1 MRFSLAAA
9 MSLAAFPLTALAQPG
24 VSPLGQ
30 IIVTTART
38 PEPLRTTIAS
48 VTIITSAEIAR
59 LQPRSVA
66 DLLNGLAGISLAN
79 DGGLGKST
87 SVYLRGTD
95 ADQVLV
101 LIDGVKVGSA
111 TTGTPAWEQFPV
123 SQIQRIVIV
132 RGPYSSLYGS
142 GAIGGVIEIF
152 TRHGS
157 PGAPAVPSFTT
168 SAGSHGTYRVE
179 LGQSGSIRH
188 GWYNASLSG
197 IYTHGIPICA
207 TGAPI
212 TAACYTTTP
221 QHGYWSGSAALRG
234 GYRLREATATF
245 DFLRTECHT
254 RYDGNIYSGDE
265 SRIAQQVLGATVS
278 ASPLHPLRMSIAL
291 GQSKDLSEEYF
302 NSAPDGYFDTTRNT
316 ASWINRF
323 AIGAR
328 QQLVFGVD
336 YEHDSVSSD
345 TSYAIHTRYDA
356 GEFALYQWLLG
367 RAELQFSG
375 RHDHNQQFGNH
386 DTWSAQSAYRITR
399 AIRLTAAYGTA
410 FKAPTFNDLYF
421 PFYGDPALH
430 PETSHSVEL
439 GLSGTTRQVTWKLNA
454 YDTRIVN
461 LIEYDPLTFTAANV
475 GKARIRGLEAQLST
489 VLAGWRVELQLTSL
503 DPRDTAVNAGKLLP
517 RIARFTGRLD
527 LDRTFGAFHIGAT
540 IFADGPRFED
550 PANTQRLGGYET
562 LDLRAGWQF
571 RPRWQLQA
579 LLSNALGH
587 SYETALYYNQPDR
600 SAYLTL
606 RYTPSVVR

>member
-1 MRFSLAAA
+1 MKFFRAAA
-9 MSLAAFPLTALAQPG
+9 MSLATFPLAAFAQPG
-24 VSPLGQ
+24 VSPLSQ
-30 IIVTTART
+30 VIVTTART

-48 VTIITSAEIAR
+48 VTIITRADIER

-66 DLLNGLAGISLAN
+66 DLLNGIAGISLAN

-87 SVYLRGTD
+87 SVYLRGTG

-123 SQIQRIVIV
+123 SQIERIVIV

-152 TRHGS
+152 TRHGA
-157 PGAPAVPSFTT
+157 PGARAVPSFMT
-168 SAGSHGTYRVE
+168 SAGSHGTYRLE
-179 LGQSGSIRH
+179 LGESGSIRH

-197 IYTHGIPICA
+197 IYTHGITICA
-207 TGAPI
+207 TGAPP
-212 TAACYTTTP
+212 TASCYTPTP
-221 QHGYWSGSAALRG
+221 QQGYWSGSAAFSG
-234 GYRLREATATF
+234 GYRLRGATATL
-245 DFLRTECHT
+245 DFLRTEGDT

-265 SRIAQQVLGATVS
+265 SRVAQQVLGATIT
-278 ASPLHPLRMSIAL
+278 ATPLQPLRTSIAL
-291 GQSKDLSEEYF
+291 GQSKDLTEEYF
-302 NSAPDGYFDTTRNT
+302 NGEPDGYFDSTRNT

-323 AIGAR
+323 ALWAR
-328 QQLVFGVD
+328 QQLILGVD

-345 TSYAIHTRYDA
+345 TNYAIHTRYDA
-356 GEFALYQWLLG
+356 GEFALYQWLWG
-367 RAELQFSG
+367 RAELQLSG

-386 DTWSAQSAYRITR
+386 DTWSIQGAYQITH

-421 PFYGDPALH
+421 PFYGDPTLR

-439 GLSGTTRQVTWKLNA
+439 GLTGTANRLTWKLNA
-454 YDTRIVN
+454 YETRIVN

-489 VLAGWRVELQLTSL
+489 ILAGWRVQLQVTSL
-503 DPRDTAVNAGKLLP
+503 DPRDTAVNAGKQLP

-527 LDRTFGAFHIGAT
+527 LDRAYGPFQVGAT
-540 IFADGPRFED
+540 VFTDGPRFED

-571 RPRWQLQA
+571 RPRWQLQVILA
-579 LLSNALGH
+579 NALGRR
-587 SYETALYYNQPDR
+587 YETALYYNQPDR

-606 RYTPSVVR
+606 RYTPSTAR